1 MSTTGQALPR
11 TRRVSTGLVIAI
23 VLALAIGAAIG
34 SVVTQ
39 LVVDTAPVARPA
51 AASTWDPQK
60 LTAMEGRQLAASV
73 PIRWDAEKLAAMDGR
88 QLAAL
93 QD

>member
-1 MSTTGQALPR
+1 MSTTEQALDR
-11 TRRVSTGLVIAI
+11 ARRSSIGFVMAI

-34 SVVTQ
+34 SLVTQ
-39 LVVDTAPVARPA
+39 LVVDEAPASRSATVTA
-51 AASTWDPQK
+51 WDAQK
-60 LTAMEGRQLAASV
+60 QAAMEGRQLAATV
-73 PIRWDAEKLAAMDGR
+73 PTRWDAEKLAAMEGR